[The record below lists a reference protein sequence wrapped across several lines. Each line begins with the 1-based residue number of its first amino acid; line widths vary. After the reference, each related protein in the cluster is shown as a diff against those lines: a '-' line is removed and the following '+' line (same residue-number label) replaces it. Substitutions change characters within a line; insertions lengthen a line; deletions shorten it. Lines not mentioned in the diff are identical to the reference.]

1 MAYIYV
7 VTNILNGKKYVG
19 KTNHTVA
26 KRWNEHCS
34 DYLKE
39 RCENRPLYRSM
50 KKYGIENFKVETL
63 EKCTNDV
70 SAEREI
76 YWINKLDTYKH
87 GYNATIGGD
96 GTRYINYDEI
106 VRLYKKHGQVKKVA
120 KIMGCSPDTVTLALK
135 DAGIEP
141 RKGWDIVNEDQKKPV
156 TAYDEATGNYIKSF
170 ETLTEAAKWIISME
184 RTKDK
189 SISSIRSKIT
199 GVANGKR
206 KTAYGYTF
214 KFIKT
219 MAIN

>member
-50 KKYGIENFKVETL
+50 KKYGIENFKVEIL

-87 GYNATIGGD
+87 GYNATVGGD
-96 GTRYINYDEI
+96 GTRYVNYEKIVELYEIYGQINT
-106 VRLYKKHGQVKKVA
+106 VA
-120 KIMGCSPDTVTLALK
+120 KAMNCSKDTVTVALQ
-135 DAGIEP
+135 DAGIE
-141 RKGWDIVNEDQKKPV
+141 
-156 TAYDEATGNYIKSF
+156 IKSSYEIIRDKNKKLTEVFDKTTGELIKTF
-170 ETLTEAAKWIISME
+170 ETITDTAKWLVSENYAKGNNQHSITQKIVQVS
-184 RTKDK
+184 RGIRK
-189 SISSIRSKIT
+189 S
-199 GVANGKR
+199 
-206 KTAYGYTF
+206 AYGFTYKVTE
-214 KFIKT
+214 
-219 MAIN
+219 